1 MKGLIK
7 FMTSTSGKAA
17 RIVIGLVLIGWGVY
31 FATNTP
37 NWILIIIG
45 LIPLSAGTFNFCILA
60 PFFGYSLNGTEAR
73 RQIETDKN

>member
-7 FMTSTSGKAA
+7 FMTSTSGKAV
-17 RIVIGLVLIGWGVY
+17 RIVIGLVLIAWGVY

-60 PFFGYSLNGTEAR
+60 PFFGYSLNGAEAR
-73 RQIETDKN
+73 RQIDADKN